1 MDMTTRN
8 KFHSIYSSAEK
19 DAFNMIRHVVLYISL
34 VITLT
39 TTSTLQEHINE
50 HEAPHRDAL
59 YLLPKAL
66 KQTNEKSDEPH
77 LIRYMSDDLQIQEPN
92 AIYLQCLVPQVSTRL
107 QLIFWLI

>member
-8 KFHSIYSSAEK
+8 KFHSIYSSAEI

-50 HEAPHRDAL
+50 HGAPHRDAL
-59 YLLPKAL
+59 FLLPKAL
-66 KQTNEKSDEPH
+66 KQTNEKLEKQMNS
-77 LIRYMSDDLQIQEPN
+77 
-92 AIYLQCLVPQVSTRL
+92 
-107 QLIFWLI
+107 